1 MKPALLDSVLDQYGS
16 VSLQAFALAAS
27 VFGASMFGFG
37 RIVDTAQA
45 QTVVET
51 PVALTLPLAELR
63 MTSDARLDV
72 EAALHTMSDADLALT
87 YARIF
92 ATFRDYIGEDDLSV
106 ARALVDYAL
115 LTEAALE
122 ARGIPR
128 PSGTESARSMLTTY
142 ELVL

>member
-1 MKPALLDSVLDQYGS
+1 ML
-16 VSLQAFALAAS
+16 
-27 VFGASMFGFG
+27 GFG

-45 QTVVET
+45 QTVIET
-51 PVALTLPLAELR
+51 PVALAMPQTDLR
-63 MTSDARLDV
+63 MTAQARLDV
-72 EAALHTMSDADLALT
+72 ESALQGMSDADLALT

-142 ELVL
+142 ELAL